1 MIARVKEQE
10 SDERDAAEADA
21 EVLKGFIQK
30 MQVQSV
36 QDRAEA
42 EEAEKAEKVT
52 RKDKQKEKTDQQT
65 CSKMP
70 PKFLDLYTKG
80 TPNRT
85 IRREQTT
92 SVM

>member
-42 EEAEKAEKVT
+42 EAEKVAG
-52 RKDKQKEKTDQQT
+52 KDKQKEKTDQQT

-85 IRREQTT
+85 IRRKQTT